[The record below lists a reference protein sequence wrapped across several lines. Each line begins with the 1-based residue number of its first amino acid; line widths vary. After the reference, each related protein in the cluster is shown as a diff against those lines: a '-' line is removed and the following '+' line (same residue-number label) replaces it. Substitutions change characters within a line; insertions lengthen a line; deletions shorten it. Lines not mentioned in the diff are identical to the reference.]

1 MPTVPPPSRD
11 AALETR
17 IFWERFKVEIA
28 VVFLIALL
36 AILGFGVYRFY
47 SDRRNSAASAFLGN
61 ARTTED
67 YQQVIARYPNTPA
80 GADAYLLLAQA
91 QRNEKKFVDSNVT
104 LDLFI
109 GKYPSHE
116 FVATA
121 QMAMA
126 ANLESMGKSDEALTK
141 YQKIAVTYP
150 KNFNA
155 PLALFSQVHI
165 LKLKNQIQEA
175 RLACE
180 KILTDYRDSF
190 WAGEAAREL
199 RLLKPIGPSQPGARS
214 TVPRF
219 LAAPSPARPALQPPS
234 ASASGAKKPNP

>member
-17 IFWERFKVEIA
+17 VFWERFKVEIA
-28 VVFLIALL
+28 AVLLIALL
-36 AILGFGVYRFY
+36 AIVGFGVYRFY
-47 SDRRNSAASAFLGN
+47 SDRRNAAASALLGN
-61 ARTTED
+61 ARKTED

-91 QRNEKKFVDSNVT
+91 QRDEKKFADANAT
-104 LDLFI
+104 LEIFI
-109 GKYPSHE
+109 AKNPDHE

-121 QMAMA
+121 RMAIA
-126 ANLESMGKSDEALTK
+126 ANLESTGKIDEALSM
-141 YQKIAVTYP
+141 YQKIAASYP

-165 LKLKNQIQEA
+165 LKLRNQTQEA
-175 RLACE
+175 RLVCE

-199 RLLKPIGPSQPGARS
+199 RLLKPIGPPRPAARS
-214 TVPRF
+214 TIPPF
-219 LAAPSPARPALQPPS
+219 LVAPNPPPAPARGVPKGTPP
-234 ASASGAKKPNP
+234 

>member
-17 IFWERFKVEIA
+17 VFWEKFKVEIA
-28 VVFLIALL
+28 AVLLLALL
-36 AILGFGVYRFY
+36 AIVGFRVYRFY
-47 SDRRNSAASAFLGN
+47 SDRRNSAASALLGS
-61 ARTTED
+61 ARSTED
-67 YQQVIARYPNTPA
+67 YQQVIARYPDTPA
-80 GADAYLLLAQA
+80 GADAYLLLAHA
-91 QRNEKKFVDSNVT
+91 QREEKKFADANAT
-104 LDLFI
+104 LEVFI
-109 GKYPSHE
+109 AKNPDHE

-126 ANLESMGKSDEALTK
+126 ANLESLGKTDEALSM
-141 YQKIAVTYP
+141 YQKIAATYP

-165 LKLKNQIQEA
+165 LKMKNQTQEA
-175 RLACE
+175 RLVCE

-199 RLLKPIGPSQPGARS
+199 RLLKPIGPPRPAARS
-214 TVPRF
+214 TIPPF
-219 LAAPSPARPALQPPS
+219 LVAPSPPPAPATGVPKGTPP
-234 ASASGAKKPNP
+234 